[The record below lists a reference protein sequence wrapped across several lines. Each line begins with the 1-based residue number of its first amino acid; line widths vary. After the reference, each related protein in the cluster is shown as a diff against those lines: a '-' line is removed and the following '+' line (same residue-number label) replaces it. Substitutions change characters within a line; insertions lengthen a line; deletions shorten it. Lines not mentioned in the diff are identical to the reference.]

1 MNGRLMLSLSI
12 LACLAAGSASAD
24 DNAKPARTRSHE
36 EPQGD
41 TGLRYRVSG
50 VRSSATLST
59 LVHCTN
65 LGGASVIVTASF
77 YEYTGAFV
85 CAAAQT
91 IASNGTRTLGTRDTA
106 AFAEDAVCPVAP
118 APDVGQGSATISVS
132 PASARIICSAEVV
145 AIGSD
150 PPVTLGA
157 LDIWPGN

>member
-1 MNGRLMLSLSI
+1 MNGRLVLSLLI
-12 LACLAAGSASAD
+12 LLGAGSASAN
-24 DNAKPARTRSHE
+24 DNAKPAQASSNE
-36 EPQGD
+36 EPRGD
-41 TGLRYRVSG
+41 AAIRYRVSG

-65 LGGASVIVTASF
+65 LEGADVSVSVSF
-77 YEYTGAFV
+77 YEYTGALV
-85 CAAAQT
+85 CSAART

-118 APDVGQGSATISVS
+118 TPDVGQGSAIISVS
-132 PASARIICSAEVV
+132 PANARIICSAEVV
-145 AIGSD
+145 AVGSD